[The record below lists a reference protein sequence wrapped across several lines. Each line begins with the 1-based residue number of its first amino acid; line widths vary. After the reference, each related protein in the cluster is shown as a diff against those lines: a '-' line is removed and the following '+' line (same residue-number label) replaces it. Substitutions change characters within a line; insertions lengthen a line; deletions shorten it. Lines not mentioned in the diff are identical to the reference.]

1 MTNMAK
7 LGKKKL
13 TDADIGRGTSNQTHI
28 GLIESA
34 CIPQTGHATA
44 TLSYN
49 GTTYPDLALLL
60 GYIENP
66 DGSLRSPKIRKG
78 SDHELDSMGLRSSV
92 YRKIKRIVDTNQR
105 IKYWGLKWRVSN
117 TGQYSFILENEVE

>member
-7 LGKKKL
+7 LGGEKL

-34 CIPQTGHATA
+34 CIPQTDHATA
-44 TLSYN
+44 TLIYN
-49 GTTYPDLALLL
+49 GTTYPDLALFL

-78 SDHELDSMGLRSSV
+78 TDHELDSIGARSSV
-92 YRKIKRIVDTNQR
+92 YRQIKLIVDSHR
-105 IKYWGLKWRVSN
+105 GIKYWKLKWSVAQN
-117 TGQYSFILENEVE
+117 GQYTFILENEEK